1 MKKIIAANWK
11 MNKDRA
17 QSRAAAEEL
26 ASGLAGRKAERTVM
40 IFPPF
45 LSIAEVSKALGG
57 CADTVVGAQN
67 FYPAESGAYTGEI
80 SLAMLA
86 DAGASWVLVG
96 HSERRHILHE
106 SDVFLAQKT
115 QFALS
120 RNFGVVFCI
129 GETLEERESGKLAD
143 VLTRQISQGLSA
155 VFDMPAIFCRKS
167 SLLPTSPSGPLARVR
182 SPVTEKCLRRMPRSR
197 RFLLRNPVIFP
208 FCPFSMAAVSSPPM
222 RRPCLPLPMWTDCWW
237 VEPPLRPKVFLTL
250 SMRKR
255 YSSLRVLEG
264 FACSL

>member
-26 ASGLAGRKAERTVM
+26 ASGLAGRIAERTVM

-155 VFDMPAIFCRKS
+155 VFDMPSNLLQEKLIIAYEPVWAIG
-167 SLLPTSPSGPLARVR
+167 TG
-182 SPVTEKCLRRMPRSR
+182 
-197 RFLLRNPVIFP
+197 
-208 FCPFSMAAVSSPPM
+208 
-222 RRPCLPLPMWTDCWW
+222 
-237 VEPPLRPKVFLTL
+237 KVAGD
-250 SMRKR
+250 RE
-255 YSSLRVLEG
+255 VLEAHAKVKEILAAQPG
-264 FACSL
+264 DLSILPVLYGGSVKPANAQALLALANVDGLLVGGASLEAKSFLNIINA

>member
-1 MKKIIAANWK
+1 
-11 MNKDRA
+11 
-17 QSRAAAEEL
+17 
-26 ASGLAGRKAERTVM
+26 
-40 IFPPF
+40 
-45 LSIAEVSKALGG
+45 
-57 CADTVVGAQN
+57 VGAQN

-155 VFDMPAIFCRKS
+155 VFDMPSNLLQEKLIIAYEPVWAIG
-167 SLLPTSPSGPLARVR
+167 TG
-182 SPVTEKCLRRMPRSR
+182 
-197 RFLLRNPVIFP
+197 
-208 FCPFSMAAVSSPPM
+208 
-222 RRPCLPLPMWTDCWW
+222 
-237 VEPPLRPKVFLTL
+237 KVAGD
-250 SMRKR
+250 RE
-255 YSSLRVLEG
+255 VLEAHAKVKEILAAQPG
-264 FACSL
+264 DLSILPVLYGGSVKPANAQALLALANVDGLLVGGASLEAKSFLNIINA

>member
-115 QFALS
+115 QCALS

-155 VFDMPAIFCRKS
+155 VFDMPSNLLQEKLIIAYEPVWAIG
-167 SLLPTSPSGPLARVR
+167 TG
-182 SPVTEKCLRRMPRSR
+182 
-197 RFLLRNPVIFP
+197 
-208 FCPFSMAAVSSPPM
+208 
-222 RRPCLPLPMWTDCWW
+222 
-237 VEPPLRPKVFLTL
+237 KVAGD
-250 SMRKR
+250 RE
-255 YSSLRVLEG
+255 VLEAHAKVKEILAAQPG
-264 FACSL
+264 DLSILPVLYGGSVKPANAQALLALANVDGLLVGGASLEAKSFLNIINA

>member
-106 SDVFLAQKT
+106 RDVFLAQKT

-155 VFDMPAIFCRKS
+155 VFDMPSNLLQEKLIIAYEPVWAIG
-167 SLLPTSPSGPLARVR
+167 TG
-182 SPVTEKCLRRMPRSR
+182 
-197 RFLLRNPVIFP
+197 
-208 FCPFSMAAVSSPPM
+208 
-222 RRPCLPLPMWTDCWW
+222 
-237 VEPPLRPKVFLTL
+237 KVAGD
-250 SMRKR
+250 RE
-255 YSSLRVLEG
+255 VLEAHAKVKEILAAQPG
-264 FACSL
+264 DLSILPVLYGGSVKPANAQALLALANVDGLLVGGASLEAKSFLNIINA

>member
-155 VFDMPAIFCRKS
+155 VFDMPSNLLQEKLIIAYEPVWAIG
-167 SLLPTSPSGPLARVR
+167 TG
-182 SPVTEKCLRRMPRSR
+182 
-197 RFLLRNPVIFP
+197 
-208 FCPFSMAAVSSPPM
+208 
-222 RRPCLPLPMWTDCWW
+222 
-237 VEPPLRPKVFLTL
+237 KVAGD
-250 SMRKR
+250 RE
-255 YSSLRVLEG
+255 VLEAHAKVKEILAAQPG
-264 FACSL
+264 DLSILPVLYGGSVKPANAQALLALANVDGLLVGGASLEAKSFLNIINA

>member
-120 RNFGVVFCI
+120 RSFGIVFCI

-155 VFDMPAIFCRKS
+155 VFDMPSNLLQEKLIIAYEPVWAIG
-167 SLLPTSPSGPLARVR
+167 TG
-182 SPVTEKCLRRMPRSR
+182 
-197 RFLLRNPVIFP
+197 
-208 FCPFSMAAVSSPPM
+208 
-222 RRPCLPLPMWTDCWW
+222 
-237 VEPPLRPKVFLTL
+237 KVAGD
-250 SMRKR
+250 RE
-255 YSSLRVLEG
+255 VLEAHAKVKEILAAQPG
-264 FACSL
+264 DLSILPVLYGGSVKPANAQALLALANVDGLLVGGASLEAKSFLNIINA